1 MMLEKPNRDNKYL
14 VKYKTFG
21 FTLQNPL
28 SKWMILES
36 KSENLAF
43 YQISVIFIS
52 FFEHYV

>member
-1 MMLEKPNRDNKYL
+1 MLEKPNRDNKYL

-21 FTLQNPL
+21 FTFQNPL